1 MEEYSGLVRDRKK
14 KLEDHRLLNK
24 QEELN
29 KKNRRPSVVELESQK
44 KGTELLAEWESKK
57 KRESR

>member
-1 MEEYSGLVRDRKK
+1 MRDRKK